1 MYLTSCDG
9 HFRNIYIFCVNN
21 RKNSGDNVRT
31 NRRNIQVADMPYYGA
46 LFNFDKFVHHTPV
59 IFVSLE
65 ALFLILLESFVQKI
79 SDASRVLYIACL
91 DSEYIH
97 FLPRI
102 SRQIK
107 SF

>member
-1 MYLTSCDG
+1 MRYFKVL
-9 HFRNIYIFCVNN
+9 NI
-21 RKNSGDNVRT
+21 
-31 NRRNIQVADMPYYGA
+31 PYYGA
-46 LFNFDKFVHHTPV
+46 LFTFDNFVHHTPV

-65 ALFLILLESFVQKI
+65 ALFLIILESFVQKI
-79 SDASRVLYIACL
+79 SDASRVLYIAFL